1 MNNFEQKFSHISVLK
16 NDITQVQVQVSNM
29 ETKVRN
35 VESQMLDFSQSVDHF
50 SEICDDITYEN
61 SENKT
66 ASDNL
71 IKRISIL
78 EQHQAEVLSK
88 QSNVEEKNYKSTM
101 SINER

>member
-1 MNNFEQKFSHISVLK
+1 
-16 NDITQVQVQVSNM
+16 M

-35 VESQMLDFSQSVDHF
+35 VESQMSDFSQSVDHF
-50 SEICDDITYEN
+50 SEICDDITYEH

-71 IKRISIL
+71 IKHINIL
-78 EQHQAEVLSK
+78 EQHQADFFV
-88 QSNVEEKNYKSTM
+88 QTVQCRGKNYRSTM

>member
-1 MNNFEQKFSHISVLK
+1 MLLFFVIFRKLPKVKCFFLLCSFPEHYSTTVYGEAYKILVL
-16 NDITQVQVQVSNM
+16 IA
-29 ETKVRN
+29 
-35 VESQMLDFSQSVDHF
+35 FF
-50 SEICDDITYEN
+50 SEICDDITFEN

-88 QSNVEEKNYKSTM
+88 QSNVEETRNIFKKDIRRLSNT
-101 SINER
+101 